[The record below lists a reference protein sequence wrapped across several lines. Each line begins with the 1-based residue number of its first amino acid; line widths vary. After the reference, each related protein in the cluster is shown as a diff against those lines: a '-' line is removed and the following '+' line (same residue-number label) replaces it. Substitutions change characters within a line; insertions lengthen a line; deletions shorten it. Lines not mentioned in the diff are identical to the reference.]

1 MRSKVSKT
9 ECIAGTT
16 MAISAEALEQFRE
29 MYRKRYGVM
38 LSDSEL
44 LERATRLLNLYRIV
58 YADQLNISMNQ
69 KNGKEIRRKENNQ

>member
-1 MRSKVSKT
+1 M
-9 ECIAGTT
+9 

-29 MYRKRYGVM
+29 MYRKRYGIK